1 MRQSQQ
7 FNTTAQWTTACVAT
21 GYVSRELDEELDED
35 VELDEELDKE
45 LDKALDEDV
54 VLLDCLQCRLK
65 SGASISM
72 TKSTLKCI

>member
-45 LDKALDEDV
+45 LDEDV
-54 VLLDCLQCRLK
+54 VLLDCLQRRLK